1 MKHKPGVDKSPCKVI
16 SFKNYK
22 HKKANKISS
31 TIAAII
37 AIKVEHPS
45 DVTPEDFFLNNIES
59 VKDLDINFPLDKLSI
74 PITSFPL
81 LRGYKFN
88 NSEVR

>member
-45 DVTPEDFFLNNIES
+45 DVTPEDFFLNNIEANQNIEILAFE
-59 VKDLDINFPLDKLSI
+59 DALDNNIGM
-74 PITSFPL
+74 TSFDAQN
-81 LRGYKFN
+81 GASN
-88 NSEVR
+88 DA